1 VFAHALELTTRPG
14 KLREVIRILREA
26 VMPMLR
32 EQPGFVEEFI
42 LASDAEPDR
51 LLALTL
57 WTRHEHA
64 DWVHRHH
71 SSKIRHQL
79 EPLLEFEP
87 VTRTFNVENGQ
98 APAPRLSRPSPAS
111 RPRPRDPGRVESL

>member
-1 VFAHALELTTRPG
+1 MFAHALELTTRPG

-71 SSKIRHQL
+71 SSKIRHTL

-87 VTRTFNVENGQ
+87 VIRTFNVENGR
-98 APAPRLSRPSPAS
+98 APASCLSRSPAS
-111 RPRPRDPGRVESL
+111 SGPRPA